1 MTPELVF
8 KVESRFTGFQPFAI
22 RVSQRNA
29 MSPQLITKLQPGTQA
44 PNFTLRDAEG
54 KETSLANYRG
64 KNVIVYFYP
73 AAATPG
79 CTTEACDFRDSLSAL
94 QGSGYEVLGIS
105 PDAPDKLADFTG
117 DFNLT
122 FPLLS
127 DEDHA
132 VALSYGAWGEKLVNG
147 EIVEG
152 LVRSTV
158 VVDPDGN
165 VALAQYQVKAQG
177 HVAALR
183 ESLGV

>member
-1 MTPELVF
+1 M
-8 KVESRFTGFQPFAI
+8 I
-22 RVSQRNA
+22 SQ
-29 MSPQLITKLQPGTQA
+29 LTIKLQPGTGA
-44 PNFTLRDAEG
+44 PDFTLQDAEG
-54 KETSLANYRG
+54 KEISLSDYRG

-79 CTTEACDFRDSLSAL
+79 CTTEACDFRDSLSSL
-94 QGSGYEVLGIS
+94 QGAGYEVLGIS
-105 PDAPDKLADFTG
+105 PDAPEKLAAFTG

-132 VALSYGAWGEKLVNG
+132 VALAYGAWGEKLVNG

-152 LVRSTV
+152 IVRSTV